1 MTPTIGMMT
10 AMNFNFWNCVE
21 SISSCEAVGGV
32 WRQYL
37 GPHYASFSAAFL
49 RFQSGAV
56 RFYPCP
62 RKCGCA
68 HEVIPHNDGSL
79 VGICRCESWNC
90 EDLCLTPADVASF
103 QLSWPHLGQA
113 ICKALGLKPKSAEIA
128 LPATLQIGAWS
139 ADAVPV
145 ILTVQ
150 SQAVDFRRVVAELV
164 ARLGR
169 RFILLA
175 PTTAHFDV
183 PSQELLTRA
192 EAEFFPLDAHLTLT
206 ADGRLQSAKAPGELF
221 AQFQPEAK
229 EGSGEDIARS
239 AFALLQQLDSEGPA
253 KPPGVLTVFRLYCL
267 ENLTAAQVARKCRC
281 SKTTVVDRLNLIRAK
296 TGMSPESL
304 RACSSHLT
312 QVQEDVSDSRAR
324 RIRSRSLIYDDEGMG
339 DG

>member
-1 MTPTIGMMT
+1 MIS
-10 AMNFNFWNCVE
+10 AMNFNFWNCLE
-21 SISSCEAVGGV
+21 SIRGCEAVSAV
-32 WRQYL
+32 WRENL
-37 GPHYASFSAAFL
+37 GSHYASFSAAFL
-49 RFQSGAV
+49 RFQSEAV

-62 RKCGCA
+62 RNCGCA
-68 HEVIPHNDGSL
+68 HEVIQHSDGSL
-79 VGICRCESWNC
+79 VGVCRCESWNC
-90 EDLCLTPADVASF
+90 EDLCLTATDIASF

-113 ICKALGLKPKSAEIA
+113 ICKALGLKPKSAENA
-128 LPATLQIGAWS
+128 LPGTRQIGAWS

-175 PTTAHFDV
+175 PTPAHFDV
-183 PSQELLTRA
+183 ASQELLVRA
-192 EAEFFPLDAHLTLT
+192 EAAFFALDAHLTLMS
-206 ADGRLQSAKAPGELF
+206 GGSLQSAKAPGELF
-221 AQFQPEAK
+221 AQLQPEAK

-253 KPPGVLTVFRLYCL
+253 KPPAVLTVFRLYCL

-296 TGMSPESL
+296 TGMPPERL
-304 RACSSHLT
+304 RAYSSHLT
-312 QVQEDVSDSRAR
+312 RVLEDVSDSRAR
-324 RIRSRSLIYDDEGMG
+324 RIRSRNLIYDQEEVQEE
-339 DG
+339 